1 MMARNL
7 DRMAP
12 ETLLTHQRKAADFLD
27 GLT

>member
-12 ETLLTHQRKAADFLD
+12 DVLLTHQRRAGDFLD
-27 GLT
+27 ALT

>member
-12 ETLLTHQRKAADFLD
+12 ETLAAHQRRAHEFLD
-27 GLT
+27 GLN

>member
-12 ETLLTHQRKAADFLD
+12 DVLIGHQRRAGDFLD
-27 GLT
+27 GLG